1 MFSDITEN
9 YISASI
15 IKFDIHKYL
24 ITMKN
29 NLWISFYDL
38 KCLMGTQ

>member
-15 IKFDIHKYL
+15 IKFDIHEYP

-29 NLWISFYDL
+29 NIWI
-38 KCLMGTQ
+38 